1 VTTRRIGQD
10 QYASGLAQGLLGLLI
25 AVTAA
30 SGVTAADL
38 DGNGIIDGA
47 DQSVLLASWG
57 DCPAPCP
64 SDLNG
69 DGVVDGVD
77 FAILLDAASAEGDG
91 ESSDTVESE
100 GLYEGGDS
108 SDTLGGGVILGPE
121 PPVLTVKDED
131 AAIAIHMVP
140 LPAPVWMGLAGLA
153 AAAVL
158 RRRLA
163 SR

>member
-1 VTTRRIGQD
+1 MTTRRIGQD

-25 AVTAA
+25 AVTAT
-30 SGVTAADL
+30 SGATAADL

-69 DGVVDGVD
+69 DGVVDGID
-77 FAILLDAASAEGDG
+77 FAILLDAASADG
-91 ESSDTVESE
+91 
-100 GLYEGGDS
+100 GGDS

-131 AAIAIHMVP
+131 VAVAIHAVP